1 MLENERK
8 KFREAKEKFES
19 DLDNERKLRIEFEN
33 KLIKLKDEFSRKEV
47 AISEMEFRINN
58 LLHQNQDVLVEN
70 ERLRNELAR
79 LEEVYG
85 GKVHELESQL
95 SMESRNFDDVTAQYN
110 SEFEK
115 FKKEG
120 QDYVEQLTF
129 DFERK
134 LKTAEERAKQA
145 EQVKRVTCG
154 FRHRT

>member
-154 FRHRT
+154 FRRRT